1 MNILKDGDK
10 IKRIFDIW
18 EEIRQD
24 GLEDGRQSV
33 RDQII
38 EAKTETAKAKAMI
51 KQQVER
57 KAEAMR
63 TALRL
68 LMDGI
73 SIFKIAQYTG
83 LSVQEVRELHEIV
96 FGR

>member
-24 GLEDGRQSV
+24 GLEDGRQSA

>member
-1 MNILKDGDK
+1 MNILKDGDR

-24 GLEDGRQSV
+24 GVEDGKQSA

-38 EAKTETAKAKAMI
+38 EAETAKAKAMI